1 MCVFLTKG
9 ICDEQFSVKAL
20 VSEKIIRL
28 KLQRALG
35 GIACPKPVNI
45 KLKRFY
51 KSKCYKI
58 IQIIVVSSINLQ
70 S

>member
-45 KLKRFY
+45 KLKRCY